1 MARKKQS
8 SSKATNRSKKTLIG
22 ISIAFILVAATVYWL
37 FAFSATAFDEKSR
50 MVTIEKDNTQKSAVL
65 KVFEEAGIL
74 RFPSLLGIAGAPF
87 NIWDKMK
94 PGRYEIKKGQSIIDI
109 VRMLKNGRLAEVKL
123 VINRVRTKSE
133 LAKLIS
139 KQFMT
144 DSTAVMEFLSS
155 NDSLS
160 SLELDTTLLFT
171 RIIPDTYNYFAD
183 ASMQTILQKLSSGAK
198 NFWEKNNRLEKAKAI
213 NMTPEQVYIL
223 ASIVDE
229 ETNYD
234 SDKYKIASVYI
245 NRLKKQMPLQACPT
259 IKYAMNDFTITRIY
273 EKYLT
278 NPSPYNTYR
287 VKGLPPGPICTPSPK
302 TIDIVLD
309 APQTDYIYFV
319 AKSDFSG
326 YHHFSSNYEEHNA
339 KAKEYQKKLDEYML
353 KKKADKTSND

>member
-1 MARKKQS
+1 MARKKQP
-8 SSKATNRSKKTLIG
+8 SKKTNNQFRKPLIIG
-22 ISIAFILVAATVYWL
+22 GFSLVLLAIIGYSL
-37 FAFSATAFDEKSR
+37 FALSATAFDEKSR
-50 MVTIEKDNTQKSAVL
+50 MVIIEQDNTQKSAVL

-74 RFPSLLGIAGAPF
+74 KFNSLLGIAGAPF

-123 VINRVRTKSE
+123 IINRVRTKSE

-144 DSTAVMEFLSS
+144 DSSRVIEYLSS
-155 NDSLS
+155 NDSL
-160 SLELDTTLLFT
+160 EAIGTDTSALFT
-171 RIIPDTYNYFAD
+171 KIIPNTYSYFSD
-183 ASMQTILQKLSSGAK
+183 ASMKTILLKLTAESTK
-198 NFWEKNNRLEKAKAI
+198 FWERNNRLQKAEALQ
-213 NMTPEQVYIL
+213 MTPEEVYIL

-229 ETNYD
+229 ETNYE

-273 EKYLT
+273 EKYLS

-309 APQTDYIYFV
+309 APKTDYIYFV

-326 YHHFSSNYEEHNA
+326 YHHFSNNYNDHNIR
-339 KAKEYQKKLDEYML
+339 AKEYQKKLDEYML
-353 KKKADKTSND
+353 KKRLDTK

>member
-1 MARKKQS
+1 MARKKQTHQKS
-8 SSKATNRSKKTLIG
+8 SNQFKRPLIG
-22 ISIAFILVAATVYWL
+22 LFISIILIALIGYIL
-37 FAFSATAFDEKSR
+37 FALPATAFDEKSR
-50 MVTIEKDNTQKSAVL
+50 MIVIEKDKTQKPDVL
-65 KVFEEAGIL
+65 KVFDDAGIL
-74 RFPSLLGIAGAPF
+74 KFNSLLGIAGAPF

-123 VINRVRTKSE
+123 VINRVRTRGE

-144 DSTAVMEFLSS
+144 DSSLVMQFLNS
-155 NDSLS
+155 NDSLAA
-160 SLELDTTLLFT
+160 LNTDTGYLFT
-171 RIIPDTYNYFAD
+171 KIIPNTYSYYSD
-183 ASMQTILQKLSSGAK
+183 ASVKSILEKLRTESIK
-198 NFWEKNNRLEKAKAI
+198 FWSRNNRLQKAAALE
-213 NMTPEQVYIL
+213 MTPEQVYIL

-273 EKYLT
+273 EKYLN

-309 APQTDYIYFV
+309 APKTDYIYFV

-326 YHHFSSNYEEHNA
+326 FHHFSNNYEEHNS
-339 KAKEYQKKLDEYML
+339 KAREYQKKLDEYML
-353 KKKADKTSND
+353 KKAAEKR